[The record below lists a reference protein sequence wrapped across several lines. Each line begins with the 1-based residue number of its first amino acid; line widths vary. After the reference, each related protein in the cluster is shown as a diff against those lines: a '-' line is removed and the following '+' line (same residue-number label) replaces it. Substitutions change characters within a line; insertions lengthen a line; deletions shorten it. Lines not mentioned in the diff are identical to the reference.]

1 MSLME
6 YILLFSCVLGG
17 GLIPY
22 FFSGVNK
29 RILKLVLSFSGA
41 YLLGITALHLL
52 PEAFHGD
59 KSGIGYWVLIGFFI
73 QLLLEIFSKG
83 IEHGHIHPS
92 HNLNWTFAFQ
102 IMVGLSLH
110 AFIEGLPLANYDEF
124 HRHLHEGES
133 HYNSFLVG
141 ILLHKLP
148 AAFALSTVLLMSG
161 IKKSTTIILLIIFA
175 SMSPLGGL
183 TGHFLSLDTAG
194 FQRLLGLVVGTFLHI
209 STTIL
214 FENDEDAHHRVSA
227 YKLIAIA
234 AGVGLALLS
243 A

>member
-1 MSLME
+1 MSLLE
-6 YILLFSCVLGG
+6 YILLFCSVLGG

-22 FFSGVNK
+22 FFSGLK
-29 RILKLVLSFSGA
+29 KDLLKLVLSFSGA

-59 KSGIGYWVLIGFFI
+59 ISGIGYWVLIGFFI

-92 HNLNWTFAFQ
+92 HHINWTFAFQ

-110 AFIEGLPLANYDEF
+110 AFIEGLPLANYDTF
-124 HRHLHEGES
+124 HHHLHEGES
-133 HYNSFLVG
+133 HYNSFLLG

-148 AAFALSTVLLMSG
+148 AAFALSSVLLMSG
-161 IKKSTTIILLIIFA
+161 FKKSTTLVLLVIFA

-183 TGHFLSLDTAG
+183 TGDYLELDTFG
-194 FQRLLGLVVGTFLHI
+194 YQRLLGLVVGTFLHI

-214 FENDEDAHHRVSA
+214 FENDEDAHHRVSV
-227 YKLIAIA
+227 YKLVAIA
-234 AGVGLALLS
+234 AGVGLAILS